1 MEAGS
6 EEEDNQIKNPNK
18 NVSSSNEGNVK
29 PKRKM
34 KTPYQLE
41 ALEKAYARMLF
52 ISLFLTC

>member
-1 MEAGS
+1 MEPGS
-6 EEEDNQIKNPNK
+6 EGENNEIKNPSK

-41 ALEKAYARMLF
+41 ALEKAFACMFF
-52 ISLFLTC
+52 ISLLT